1 MRIIKLEFEK
11 YRNLHTGS
19 FCPAPGVNIICGS
32 NAQGKT
38 NLLESIWLFTGGH
51 SFRGSRDAELVRVE
65 GKGLSQET
73 ASLSMTFF
81 AAGREQTARLKIA
94 AGRRSALLNGISKR
108 SASSLVGTF
117 CAVVFSPEHLSLV
130 KDGPRERRLF
140 LDSAI
145 CQVRPSYAGLL
156 SQYNRALQQRNTL
169 LKDIARHRE
178 LLDTLEIW
186 DERLAGFGEAVMDE
200 RLRYVRTL
208 RPTAAEIYQ
217 GISQQRETLELS
229 YSMTVSS
236 GSEEKKRSM
245 LEVLSARRDMDLAMG
260 ATSSGPHRDD
270 LKLTINGTDAR
281 SFGSQGQQ
289 RSVVLALKLAEAS
302 VLESVI
308 GEPPAVLLDDVM
320 SELDVSRQGYLL
332 NQLEGRQIFIT
343 CCDPEAVRLLEKG
356 KVFRVQE
363 GAVREDCR

>member
-1 MRIIKLEFEK
+1 
-11 YRNLHTGS
+11 
-19 FCPAPGVNIICGS
+19 
-32 NAQGKT
+32 
-38 NLLESIWLFTGGH
+38 
-51 SFRGSRDAELVRVE
+51 
-65 GKGLSQET
+65 
-73 ASLSMTFF
+73 
-81 AAGREQTARLKIA
+81 
-94 AGRRSALLNGISKR
+94 
-108 SASSLVGTF
+108 
-117 CAVVFSPEHLSLV
+117 
-130 KDGPRERRLF
+130 
-140 LDSAI
+140 
-145 CQVRPSYAGLL
+145 
-156 SQYNRALQQRNTL
+156 
-169 LKDIARHRE
+169 
-178 LLDTLEIW
+178 
-186 DERLAGFGEAVMDE
+186 MDE

-208 RPTAAEIYQ
+208 RPTAGEIYQ

-270 LKLTINGTDAR
+270 LKLSINGTDAR
-281 SFGSQGQQ
+281 SFGSQGQK

>member
-1 MRIIKLEFEK
+1 
-11 YRNLHTGS
+11 
-19 FCPAPGVNIICGS
+19 
-32 NAQGKT
+32 
-38 NLLESIWLFTGGH
+38 
-51 SFRGSRDAELVRVE
+51 
-65 GKGLSQET
+65 
-73 ASLSMTFF
+73 
-81 AAGREQTARLKIA
+81 
-94 AGRRSALLNGISKR
+94 
-108 SASSLVGTF
+108 
-117 CAVVFSPEHLSLV
+117 
-130 KDGPRERRLF
+130 
-140 LDSAI
+140 
-145 CQVRPSYAGLL
+145 
-156 SQYNRALQQRNTL
+156 
-169 LKDIARHRE
+169 
-178 LLDTLEIW
+178 
-186 DERLAGFGEAVMDE
+186 MDE

-270 LKLTINGTDAR
+270 LKLSINGTDAR